1 MNSRKWFIVYILII
15 HLVIGV
21 ICYLYFKEK
30 WIFLTIQIPLLLSF
44 LGGIYFYYLS
54 DKPFRVMLDHI
65 KNLEKQDVNS
75 TIAKTGNQHI
85 DSFIST
91 YNKMISNLREE
102 RYRLEGQG
110 KFLEDLIAISPVGV
124 VITDY
129 DNKVLEINKSALLA
143 LNKNQNVVKD
153 IDLELILPEKH
164 FKNEKTNIFSI
175 GQKRLR
181 LISDR
186 VRYKGFYRNVVLI
199 EDLTDELL
207 ATEKEAYGKIIRM
220 MAHEVNNSVGA
231 VSSILQSIYDFLDG
245 QNSGKEWLDITN
257 IAIERNKNLTTFV
270 EIYASVLRI
279 YNPQKQDVNIKNL
292 IEKTISI
299 RKCIDSGKNIQYKVE
314 EQPGDSD
321 TIRVDPVQIEQV
333 FLNILKNAEEAIE
346 NEGQIVVSINQNG
359 SFIRITND
367 GNPLDKDNSEQIF
380 QRPFYS
386 TKPQGQGIGLML
398 IREILLLHHATFELY
413 SDEYGLTHF
422 DITFDKR

>member
-1 MNSRKWFIVYILII
+1 MNSRKWFIVYIFII

-21 ICYLYFKEK
+21 ICYFYFKEK

-85 DSFIST
+85 DSFIGT

-143 LNKNQNVVKD
+143 LNKNQNAVKD
-153 IDLELILPEKH
+153 INLELILPEKH

-231 VSSILQSIYDFLDG
+231 VSSILQSIHDFLDG
-245 QNSGKEWLDITN
+245 QNTGKEWLDITN

-270 EIYASVLRI
+270 ENYASVLRI
-279 YNPQKQDVNIKNL
+279 YPPQKQETDIRNL
-292 IEKTISI
+292 IEKAISI
-299 RKCIDSGKNIQYKVE
+299 RKFNTSYKNILFKIE
-314 EQPGDSD
+314 SKKD
-321 TIRVDPVQIEQV
+321 TFEMISVDPVQIEQV

-346 NEGQIVVSINQNG
+346 NQGLIVVSINQNG
-359 SFIRITND
+359 SFIRITNN
-367 GNPLDKDNSEQIF
+367 GIPLLKEVSEQLF
-380 QRPFYS
+380 HRTFYS

-413 SDEYGLTHF
+413 SDAYGLTHF
-422 DITFDKR
+422 DITFEKR